1 MSARLNMNEIRY
13 YSWKG
18 KTFNQITSAFQKNK
32 IVLPSTSGNVLFNAR
47 PLPIYRRESRSKTAE
62 VTGNERVSAS
72 IDQLNMP
79 NGYNLTPS
87 ASNCDFGFINILDAK
102 EVNETT
108 NKYQNGSCVTTINPC
123 MSQEY
128 NAKRRLRSGGMIKKN
143 SAATGS
149 SYDPYYTSTKQ
160 LLISRNKT
168 FEQNQYNYVRQGD
181 SSAKPGTNAASPNIY
196 SAQGLSRCAKYHITG
211 TLGNNTFKYQWFDGL
226 EYDVTIIDGYYDL
239 DDLIQQFKLTMIAN
253 KHYLI
258 LKSSVSKIFLMNIG
272 FNSATKK
279 IELESYAYNTTI
291 YNTSTYEYPSGNN
304 WSSYVSLSINASKS
318 LVPVFNI
325 LNNGFQDV
333 IGFAGGYYPSVV
345 IRIDDA
351 TSKAYQP
358 ASTNTYTYNTNQTS
372 ISTSHA
378 KLLPMYSIVHYK
390 PNNSQYAQ
398 QGAVSASSLI
408 TRLKY
413 NTITN
418 NSYKYQV
425 AYGMAMANALAY
437 GVPEGGYTIKDKIGY
452 PLKQT
457 PTFSKYSDG
466 FKKCSV
472 TSFANK
478 I

>member
-1 MSARLNMNEIRY
+1 MSARLNMNEVRY

-47 PLPIYRRESRSKTAE
+47 PLPIYRRESRSKTAPAI
-62 VTGNERVSAS
+62 GNERSSTS

-79 NGYNLTPS
+79 NGYTLTTSP
-87 ASNCDFGFINILDAK
+87 SNCDFGVINTLDAK

-108 NKYQNGSCVTTINPC
+108 NKYQNGSCVTTNPC

-128 NAKRRLRSGGMIKKN
+128 NARRRLRSGGMIKKN
-143 SAATGS
+143 SAATGT

-168 FEQNQYNYVRQGD
+168 FEQNQYNYIRQGD
-181 SSAKPGTNAASPNIY
+181 SSAKPGSNAASSNVY
-196 SAQGLSRCAKYHITG
+196 SAQGLSKCAKYHITS
-211 TLGNNTFKYQWFDGL
+211 TLGNNTFKYQWFDGI
-226 EYDVTIIDGYYDL
+226 EYDVTITDGYYDL
-239 DDLIQQFKLTMIAN
+239 DDLNQQFKLTMINN
-253 KHYLI
+253 KHYLV
-258 LKSSVSKIFLMNIG
+258 LSNTMSKIFLLNIG
-272 FNSATKK
+272 FNAATKK
-279 IELESYAYNTTI
+279 IELQSYAYNTTA
-291 YNTSTYEYPSGNN
+291 YSTSTFEYPPGNN
-304 WSSYVSLSINASKS
+304 WSTYVSLSINSATS

-333 IGFAGGYYPSVV
+333 VGFAGGYYPSVL
-345 IRIDDA
+345 IRIDGA
-351 TSKAYQP
+351 TSKAYQHP
-358 ASTNTYTYNTNQTS
+358 STNTYTYNANQTS
-372 ISTSHA
+372 SSTSNA
-378 KLLPMYSIVHYK
+378 KLLPMYSLVYYK

-452 PLKQT
+452 PVKQT
-457 PTFSKYSDG
+457 PRFSKYSDG
-466 FKKCSV
+466 FTRCQV

>member
-1 MSARLNMNEIRY
+1 MSARLNMNEVRY

-47 PLPIYRRESRSKTAE
+47 PLPIYRRESRSKTAPAI
-62 VTGNERVSAS
+62 GNERSSAS

-79 NGYNLTPS
+79 NGYSLTTT
-87 ASNCDFGFINILDAK
+87 ASNCDFGVVNILDAK
-102 EVNETT
+102 EANETT
-108 NKYQNGSCVTTINPC
+108 NKYQNGSCVTTNPC

-128 NAKRRLRSGGMIKKN
+128 NARRRLRSGGMIKKN
-143 SAATGS
+143 SAATGT

-168 FEQNQYNYVRQGD
+168 FEQNQYNYIRQGD
-181 SSAKPGTNAASPNIY
+181 SSAKPGSNAASSNVY
-196 SAQGLSRCAKYHITG
+196 SSQGLSKCAKYHITS
-211 TLGNNTFKYQWFDGL
+211 TLGNNTFKYQWFDGI
-226 EYDVTIIDGYYDL
+226 EYDVTITDGYYDL
-239 DDLIQQFKLTMIAN
+239 DDLILQFKLTMINN

-258 LKSSVSKIFLMNIG
+258 LKSTVSKVFLLNIG
-272 FNSATKK
+272 FNTATKK
-279 IELESYAYNTTI
+279 IELQSYAYNKTT
-291 YNTSTYEYPSGNN
+291 YNTSTYDYPDGNN
-304 WSSYVSLSINASKS
+304 WSTYVSLSINASTS

-325 LNNGFQDV
+325 LDNGFQDV
-333 IGFAGGYYPSVV
+333 VGFAGGYYPSVV
-345 IRIDDA
+345 IRIDGV
-351 TSKAYQP
+351 TSKAYQN
-358 ASTNTYTYNTNQTS
+358 STNTYAYNTNQTS
-372 ISTSHA
+372 ISTSNA
-378 KLLPMYSIVHYK
+378 KLLPMYSPVHYK
-390 PNNSQYAQ
+390 PSNSQYAQ

-452 PLKQT
+452 PVKQT

-466 FKKCSV
+466 FTRCQV

>member
-1 MSARLNMNEIRY
+1 MSARLNMNEVRY

-32 IVLPSTSGNVLFNAR
+32 IVLPTASGSALFNAR
-47 PLPIYRRESRSKTAE
+47 PLPIYRRESRSKNAPAI
-62 VTGNERVSAS
+62 GNERTSAS

-79 NGYNLTPS
+79 NGYSLTS
-87 ASNCDFGFINILDAK
+87 STITCTSGVLNVLDAK
-102 EVNETT
+102 EANETT
-108 NKYQNGSCVTTINPC
+108 NKYQNGSCVTTNPC

-128 NAKRRLRSGGMIKKN
+128 NARRRVRSGGMIKKN
-143 SAATGS
+143 SAATGAT
-149 SYDPYYTSTKQ
+149 YDPYYTSTKQ

-168 FEQNQYNYVRQGD
+168 FEQNQYNYIRQGD
-181 SSAKPGTNAASPNIY
+181 SSTKPGSNAASSNVY
-196 SAQGLSRCAKYHITG
+196 SAHGMSTCAKYHIT
-211 TLGNNTFKYQWFDGL
+211 TALGNNTFIYQWLDGVD
-226 EYDVTIIDGYYDL
+226 YTVTIVDGYYDL
-239 DDLIQQFKLTMIAN
+239 DDLNQQFKLTMINN
-253 KHYLI
+253 KHYLV
-258 LKSSVSKIFLMNIG
+258 LSNTMSKIFIMNIG

-279 IELESYAYNTTI
+279 IELQSYAYNTTA
-291 YNTSTYEYPSGNN
+291 YSPSTYDYPIGNS
-304 WSSYVSLSINASKS
+304 WDSYVSLSTDAASS
-318 LVPVFNI
+318 IVPVFKI

-333 IGFAGGYYPSVV
+333 VGFAGGYYPSVP
-345 IRIDDA
+345 IRI
-351 TSKAYQP
+351 SGGKAYQH
-358 ASTNTYTYNTNQTS
+358 ASSDIYTYTANQTS
-372 ISTSHA
+372 SSTGDA
-378 KLLPMYSIVHYK
+378 KLLPMYSLVYYK

-452 PLKQT
+452 PVKQT

-466 FKKCSV
+466 FTKCPV
-472 TSFANK
+472 KSFANK

>member
-1 MSARLNMNEIRY
+1 MSARLNMNEVRY

-32 IVLPSTSGNVLFNAR
+32 IVLPNTNGNILFNAR
-47 PLPIYRRESRSKTAE
+47 PLPIYRRETFSKSAPAS
-62 VTGNERVSAS
+62 GNRRTSAS

-79 NGYNLTPS
+79 NGYSLT
-87 ASNCDFGFINILDAK
+87 SNTVTCTIGVSNVLDGK
-102 EVNETT
+102 EANETT
-108 NKYQNGSCVTTINPC
+108 NKYQNGSCVTTNPC

-128 NAKRRLRSGGMIKKN
+128 NARRRVRSSGMIKKN
-143 SAATGS
+143 NATTGAT
-149 SYDPYYTSTKQ
+149 YDPYYTSTKQ

-168 FEQNQYNYVRQGD
+168 FEQNQYNYIRQGD
-181 SSAKPGTNAASPNIY
+181 SSAKPGSNSAADNVY
-196 SAQGLSRCAKYHITG
+196 SAHGMSTCAKYHITSE
-211 TLGNNTFKYQWFDGL
+211 LGNNTFKYQWFDGA
-226 EYDVTIIDGYYDL
+226 EYPVTFEDGYYDL
-239 DDLIQQFKLTMIAN
+239 DDLNQQFKLTMNNN

-258 LKSSVSKIFLMNIG
+258 VKSTLSKTFLMNIG
-272 FNSATKK
+272 FNAATKK
-279 IELESYAYNTTI
+279 IELQAYAYNKTT
-291 YNTSTYEYPSGNN
+291 YSESSYEYPFGNN
-304 WSSYVSLSINASKS
+304 WNTYVSLSTNAATSV
-318 LVPVFNI
+318 VPVFKI

-333 IGFAGGYYPSVV
+333 IGFAAGNYPSVL
-345 IRIDDA
+345 IRIDGA
-351 TSKAYQP
+351 PSKAYQH
-358 ASTNTYTYNTNQTS
+358 ASTNTYTYNANQTS
-372 ISTSHA
+372 ISTSNA
-378 KLLPMYSIVHYK
+378 KLLPMYSLVYYK

-418 NSYKYQV
+418 NSYKYQA

-452 PLKQT
+452 PIKKT

-466 FKKCSV
+466 FAKCESK
-472 TSFANK
+472 SFSNM

>member
-32 IVLPSTSGNVLFNAR
+32 IVLPTASGNVLFNAR
-47 PLPIYRRESRSKTAE
+47 PLPIYRRESRSQSAE
-62 VTGNERVSAS
+62 SGNPRTSAS
-72 IDQLNMP
+72 IHQLNMP
-79 NGYNLTPS
+79 NGYSLTS
-87 ASNCDFGFINILDAK
+87 SVSDCSFGIVNILDAK
-102 EVNETT
+102 EANVTT
-108 NKYQNGSCVTTINPC
+108 NKYQNGSCEITNPC
-123 MSQEY
+123 MTQEY
-128 NAKRRLRSGGMIKKN
+128 NARRRVRSGGMIKKN
-143 SAATGS
+143 NAATGTT
-149 SYDPYYTSTKQ
+149 YDPYYTSTKQ

-168 FEQNQYNYVRQGD
+168 FEQNQYNYIRQGD
-181 SSAKPGTNAASPNIY
+181 STVKPGSNSAAGNVY
-196 SAQGLSRCAKYHITG
+196 SAHGMSKCAKYRITDD
-211 TLGNNTFKYQWFDGL
+211 LGNNIFKYEWFDGI
-226 EYDVTIIDGYYDL
+226 EYEVKIADGYYDL
-239 DDLIQQFKLTMIAN
+239 DDLNQQFKLAMINN
-253 KHYLI
+253 KHYLV
-258 LKSSVSKIFLMNIG
+258 LSNTMSKTFLMNIG
-272 FNSATKK
+272 FNSATNK
-279 IELESYAYNTTI
+279 IELQSYAYNTTTYNNAI
-291 YNTSTYEYPSGNN
+291 YDYPIGND
-304 WSSYVSLSINASKS
+304 WSSYVSLSTNTSKS
-318 LVPVFNI
+318 VVPVFII

-333 IGFAGGYYPSVV
+333 IGFAAGNYPSVF
-345 IRIDDA
+345 IS
-351 TSKAYQP
+351 TYNGKAYQP
-358 ASTNTYTYNTNQTS
+358 IDEESNTYAYDANQS
-372 ISTSHA
+372 YSSTSNA
-378 KLLPMYSIVHYK
+378 KLLPMYSLVYYK

-452 PLKQT
+452 PVKQT

-466 FKKCSV
+466 FTRCQV

>member
-1 MSARLNMNEIRY
+1 MSARLNMNEVRY

-47 PLPIYRRESRSKTAE
+47 PLPIYRRESRSKTAP
-62 VTGNERVSAS
+62 VTGNERSSAS

-79 NGYNLTPS
+79 NGYSLTTS
-87 ASNCDFGFINILDAK
+87 TTKCDFGVTNILDAK
-102 EVNETT
+102 EANETT
-108 NKYQNGSCVTTINPC
+108 NKYQNGSCVTTNPC

-143 SAATGS
+143 SAATGT

-168 FEQNQYNYVRQGD
+168 FEQNQYNYIRQGD
-181 SSAKPGTNAASPNIY
+181 SSAKPGSNAASSNVY
-196 SAQGLSRCAKYHITG
+196 SAHGMARCAKYHITS
-211 TLGNNTFKYQWFDGL
+211 TLGNNTFNYQWLDGSQNT
-226 EYDVTIIDGYYDL
+226 VTIADGYYDL
-239 DDLIQQFKLTMIAN
+239 DDLNQQFKLTMINN

-258 LKSSVSKIFLMNIG
+258 LKSTVSKIFLMNIG

-279 IELESYAYNTTI
+279 IELQSYAYNTTI

-304 WSSYVSLSINASKS
+304 WSSYVSLSINSATS

-333 IGFAGGYYPSVV
+333 IGFAVGYYPSVL
-345 IRIDDA
+345 IRIDGA
-351 TSKAYQP
+351 TSKAYQH
-358 ASTNTYTYNTNQTS
+358 ASTNTYTYNANQTS
-372 ISTSHA
+372 SSTSNA
-378 KLLPMYSIVHYK
+378 KLLPMYSVVHYK
-390 PNNSQYAQ
+390 PSNSQYAQ

-452 PLKQT
+452 PVKQT
-457 PTFSKYSDG
+457 PTFSKYTDG
-466 FKKCSV
+466 FTRCPV

>member
-32 IVLPSTSGNVLFNAR
+32 IVLPTASGNSIFNAR
-47 PLPIYRRESRSKTAE
+47 PLPIYRRESRSKTAPAI
-62 VTGNERVSAS
+62 GNERSSAS

-79 NGYNLTPS
+79 NGYSLTTS
-87 ASNCDFGFINILDAK
+87 TITCTSGVLNVLDAK
-102 EVNETT
+102 EANETT
-108 NKYQNGSCVTTINPC
+108 NKYQNGSCVTTNPC

-128 NAKRRLRSGGMIKKN
+128 NARRRVRSGGMIKKN
-143 SAATGS
+143 NAATGAT
-149 SYDPYYTSTKQ
+149 YDPYYTSTKQ

-168 FEQNQYNYVRQGD
+168 FEQNQYNYIRQGD
-181 SSAKPGTNAASPNIY
+181 SSAKPGSNAAAGNVY
-196 SAQGLSRCAKYHITG
+196 SAHGMSTCAKYHITSA
-211 TLGNNTFKYQWFDGL
+211 LGNNTFDYQWLDGTQKT
-226 EYDVTIIDGYYDL
+226 VVIADGYYDL
-239 DDLIQQFKLTMIAN
+239 DDLNQQFKLTMINN
-253 KHYLI
+253 KHYLE
-258 LKSSVSKIFLMNIG
+258 LKNTMSKIFLMNIG
-272 FNSATKK
+272 FNAATKK
-279 IELESYAYNTTI
+279 IELQSYAYNTT
-291 YNTSTYEYPSGNN
+291 TYSASSYGYPSGNN
-304 WSSYVSLSINASKS
+304 WSTYVSTYSIDAATSI
-318 LVPVFNI
+318 VPVFRI

-333 IGFAGGYYPSVV
+333 IGFPGGDYPSVL
-345 IRIDDA
+345 IR
-351 TSKAYQP
+351 TSGGNSYQHP
-358 ASTNTYTYNTNQTS
+358 STNTFTYNANQTS
-372 ISTSHA
+372 SSTSNA
-378 KLLPMYSIVHYK
+378 KLLPMYSLVYYK

-418 NSYKYQV
+418 NSYKYQT

-452 PLKQT
+452 PVKQT

-466 FKKCSV
+466 FTRCQV